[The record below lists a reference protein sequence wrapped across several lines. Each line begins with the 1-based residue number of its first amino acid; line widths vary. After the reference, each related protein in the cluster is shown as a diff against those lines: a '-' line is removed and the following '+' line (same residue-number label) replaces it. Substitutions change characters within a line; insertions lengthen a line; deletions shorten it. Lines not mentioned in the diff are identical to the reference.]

1 MSNHTAECAP
11 YKKMELVSHG
21 TYLDSYVFYHLK
33 NLVYWSFL
41 SVYIGLDCL
50 LVFSYHLKESPKS
63 KYM

>member
-21 TYLDSYVFYHLK
+21 TYLDSHVFYHLK

-50 LVFSYHLKESPKS
+50 FVC
-63 KYM
+63 